1 MYSAEQ
7 SGGGQSPT
15 HGPERGCQPATFAKK
30 MSAAKTAANLA
41 REEWPACGTGKIGG
55 GFWGWTMVDSPGQG
69 CWADKTNRNS
79 LDGGERATGPL
90 SPYPV
95 AWTAITR
102 IARPDTRR
110 RILAPVRRRSTGFFL
125 NGIEIG
131 TPPYGHVA
139 IIGCDGLIQRGR
151 ARAPGPTR
159 SIYAAAASAST
170 AAGKTKSAAFC
181 ASDAA
186 RKIARLSSLSA
197 FSQPST

>member
-1 MYSAEQ
+1 MGEGKAR
-7 SGGGQSPT
+7 PT
-15 HGPERGCQPATFAKK
+15 ALNGAVNRPHLRRKCLPQKPTPIWRARNGPPA
-30 MSAAKTAANLA
+30 
-41 REEWPACGTGKIGG
+41 
-55 GFWGWTMVDSPGQG
+55 GQG
-69 CWADKTNRNS
+69 KLAAAFGDGLWLTAPDRDVGRTKPIEKC

-95 AWTAITR
+95 DWTAVIR
-102 IARPDTRR
+102 GSPPDTRR

-151 ARAPGPTR
+151 ARTPGPTR
-159 SIYAAAASAST
+159 SIYAAAASDLAG
-170 AAGKTKSAAFC
+170 AGKTKSAAFC